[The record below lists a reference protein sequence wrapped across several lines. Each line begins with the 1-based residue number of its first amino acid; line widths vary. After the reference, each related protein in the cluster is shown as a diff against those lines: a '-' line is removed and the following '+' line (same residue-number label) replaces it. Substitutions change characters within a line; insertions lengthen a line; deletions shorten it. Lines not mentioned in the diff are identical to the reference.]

1 MAHFAQIDENN
12 LVIQV
17 LTIDNS
23 EESRGQDFLVNDL
36 QLGGKWIQTSYNA
49 KIRGNYAGVGFSYLE
64 AEDIFMPPKCHETA
78 TLDSKVAKWICDDPS
93 HEIKELNANN

>member
-1 MAHFAQIDENN
+1 MAHFAQIDKNN
-12 LVIQV
+12 FVTQV

-23 EESRGQDFLVNDL
+23 QESRGQDFLANDL

-64 AEDIFMPPKCHETA
+64 TEDIFMPPKCHETA
-78 TLDSKVAKWICDDPS
+78 TLDSKAAKWICDDSS
-93 HEIKELNANN
+93 HKTILDK